1 MTKEIGGRSYRAP
14 ELLFGA
20 DQYTA
25 VVDIWAAGCVFAEM
39 LLRKVCEHAC
49 MAASG
54 QPAACGMSGY
64 GARLV

>member
-39 LLRKVCEHAC
+39 LLRKV
-49 MAASG
+49 
-54 QPAACGMSGY
+54 
-64 GARLV
+64 